1 MSTTRDGETAD
12 RSLSALNR
20 APRSVQAGSPLRRA
34 TPLFSLALASLL
46 VLSACSDSDP
56 ESDPDGEDAAETE
69 EAAADGDE
77 NADQNADGESASDDD
92 EEQSDEEENRFAV
105 AELSDAAGNDLGSVE
120 FLEAEGGV
128 DVVVDLTDLNAGF
141 RGMGIHEVGECEP
154 QSSDDSDAV
163 GDFLSAGDHIEGDVD
178 DDEGVVEGEDEL
190 EEEEPDV
197 PDRPEGELPEAQP
210 EAGEGTHPQHA
221 GDLPNL
227 LVTEDGTAKST
238 VTTDRLSSDLLLDDD
253 GSAFIVYASPDNHGN
268 VPERYAPY
276 GVDDE
281 TLANGDAG
289 ERMACGV
296 IEDG

>member
-1 MSTTRDGETAD
+1 MSTTRDGETTD
-12 RSLSALNR
+12 LSLSALTR
-20 APRSVQAGSPLRRA
+20 APRSVQTGSPLRKA
-34 TPLFSLALASLL
+34 APLFSLALASLL
-46 VLSACSDSDP
+46 VLSACSDSD
-56 ESDPDGEDAAETE
+56 SDGDNASETE
-69 EAAADGDE
+69 EAAAEGDDGDE
-77 NADQNADGESASDDD
+77 NSADDADGEAASDND
-92 EEQSDEEENRFAV
+92 EEQSEEDDRFAV

-141 RGMGIHEVGECEP
+141 RGVGIHEVGECEP

-178 DDEGVVEGEDEL
+178 DDDDGVVEGEDEL

-197 PDRPEGELPEAQP
+197 PDQPEGELPETQP

-253 GSAFIVYASPDNHGN
+253 GSAFIVYADPDNHGN

-276 GVDDE
+276 GVDEE
-281 TLANGDAG
+281 TLTSGDAG

-296 IEDG
+296 IEDA